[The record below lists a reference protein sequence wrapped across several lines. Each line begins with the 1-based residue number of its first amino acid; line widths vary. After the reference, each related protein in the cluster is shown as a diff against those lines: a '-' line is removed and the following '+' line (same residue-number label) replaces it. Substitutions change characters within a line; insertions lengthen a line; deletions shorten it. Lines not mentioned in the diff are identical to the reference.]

1 MAIKTQNIKLEKEQ
15 LLAYIPRLSQAAV
28 VLIFIFLIFI
38 PLVRK
43 IAQFNRDIKER
54 ESSLVV
60 KERGYYDATELKK
73 DLLVLEKEAQ
83 EDDRRIPYLIET
95 NMLIDSLK
103 AITREARLKFI
114 SIEPMDQV
122 KFELPDTDS
131 LYHELPIRINLKC
144 GFFELV
150 EFIKKIEDSK
160 KLMKVTSLT
169 IGSDS
174 ENPWEHNVEMVISSF
189 ARGDKQDKEG
199 EK

>member
-28 VLIFIFLIFI
+28 VLIFIF
-38 PLVRK
+38 LVRK

-114 SIEPMDQV
+114 SIEP
-122 KFELPDTDS
+122 
-131 LYHELPIRINLKC
+131 
-144 GFFELV
+144 
-150 EFIKKIEDSK
+150 
-160 KLMKVTSLT
+160 
-169 IGSDS
+169 
-174 ENPWEHNVEMVISSF
+174 
-189 ARGDKQDKEG
+189 
-199 EK
+199 